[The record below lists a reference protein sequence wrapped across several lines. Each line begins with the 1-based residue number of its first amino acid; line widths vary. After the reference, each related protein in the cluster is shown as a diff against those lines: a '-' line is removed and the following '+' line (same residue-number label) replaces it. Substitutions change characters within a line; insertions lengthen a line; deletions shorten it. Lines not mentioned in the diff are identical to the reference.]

1 MPLLSLFHVARNLTS
16 HLFRVPEESKR
27 QPARDS
33 RKSHP
38 ISKLTG
44 P

>member
-1 MPLLSLFHVARNLTS
+1 MPLLSLFYVSRNLTS
-16 HLFRVPEESKR
+16 HLFRVAEESKR
-27 QPARDS
+27 QPACDS
-33 RKSHP
+33 RKSRP